1 MRAKRWNLVLG
12 LCALS
17 LACSD
22 TDTPSDVTQPSYAVT
37 AAAANDHANQLHK
50 VKLTVPVNSAIPGGT
65 FVGEARITRFNYAS
79 GALMVSGVLNGV
91 ATIAGEATKVKH
103 QEFTTTGILSAGDAT
118 AAGATDMMQAVG
130 ECTILHLDLGPIF
143 LDVLG
148 LQVDLSQVVLDITAV
163 AGAGNLLGNLLCAVV
178 NLLNGGL
185 DLSILNQVL
194 GSVLDIINALLG

>member
-65 FVGEARITRFNYAS
+65 FVGEARITRFNYVS
-79 GALMVSGVLNGV
+79 GALMVSGVLDGV
-91 ATIAGEATKVKH
+91 ATIAGEATKVKK
-103 QEFTTTGILSAGDAT
+103 QEFTTSAILGGEATGPVSDGFTMQVAECPILF
-118 AAGATDMMQAVG
+118 
-130 ECTILHLDLGPIF
+130 LDLGPIF

-163 AGAGNLLGNLLCAVV
+163 AGAGNLL
-178 NLLNGGL
+178 
-185 DLSILNQVL
+185 
-194 GSVLDIINALLG
+194 

>member
-1 MRAKRWNLVLG
+1 MGCYVGGFFFFQAEDGIRDLTVTG
-12 LCALS
+12 VQTCALPIFIG
-17 LACSD
+17 D
-22 TDTPSDVTQPSYAVT
+22 
-37 AAAANDHANQLHK
+37 
-50 VKLTVPVNSAIPGGT
+50 
-65 FVGEARITRFNYAS
+65 ARITHMAYE
-79 GALMVSGVLNGV
+79 GGQLIVSGVLNGV
-91 ATIAGEATKVKH
+91 ATIGGEATKVKH
-103 QEFTTTGILSAGDAT
+103 QEFTTAAT
-118 AAGATDMMQAVG
+118 LGNEVTAVGASDMMQAVG
-130 ECTILHLDLGPIF
+130 ECPILFLDLGPIF